1 MTELAPQYPLGLD
14 VFLPLIDGYSP
25 IEASDMNL
33 QQAAIEK
40 IQQALGYGEARSNYG
55 TFGAWGPKGLSADV
69 AARLDGLLEPN
80 GGMKDVA
87 FVTGASPAGVFAHST
102 GGHYIPFGK
111 RITGATMGPGGYVVV
126 FSFQQEDPAG
136 AGPAYPYVADKT
148 EYGCWIKARS
158 WDGQGLFVTETESI
172 KWALLAFGVSS
183 VPEIGRV

>member
-1 MTELAPQYPLGLD
+1 MSDLQPQYPLGLD
-14 VFLPLIDGYSP
+14 VFIPLIDGFSP
-25 IEASDMNL
+25 IEAGDINL
-33 QQAAIEK
+33 QLAAIER

-55 TFGAWGPKGLSADV
+55 TFGAWGPKGTAADV

-87 FVTGASPAGVFAHST
+87 FVTGSSQAGGFAPST
-102 GGHYIPFGK
+102 GGLYIPFGK

-126 FSFQQEDPAG
+126 FGFLQEDASK

-158 WDGQGLFVTETESI
+158 WDGQALFASTSDSV
-172 KWALLAFGVSS
+172 KWSLLAFGAS
-183 VPEIGRV
+183 VPAI